1 VNAIHP
7 PRRVVCSVPP
17 FVRTVWKTTLGVAAG
32 AAAMVLLEEEAVP
45 ALARARERRR
55 GADKERGMVRAVSEK
70 LEHLTPHARAVNVT
84 GEHGCVVLTGDVLTE
99 ERALLVREA
108 ATIDGVDSVVDLMHE
123 HKEPDGIAALVADA
137 PQLPTVPPAR
147 RRPLLVRSA
156 SPALRLAATAAGLG
170 IAATGF
176 RMRGRRGAL
185 GVPLGIAG
193 GVLMAAGIGG
203 TRGAGAFADV
213 TRLRRIVELD
223 ASVVVRA
230 PAEDAFAMLRNLENA
245 PRYLRHVHAVARKD
259 ARTYEW
265 TIRDG
270 SGEPISWDVEVT
282 TLYFNRRIAWRSKR
296 GARIR
301 MTGDARFER
310 LAPDTTR
317 VFVRLTYALPFGKA
331 GRAVRALFGED
342 PDVQLA
348 EDLTRFERL
357 VEGGPP
363 LSYGSG
369 FGSRS
374 G

>member
-1 VNAIHP
+1 
-7 PRRVVCSVPP
+7 
-17 FVRTVWKTTLGVAAG
+17 
-32 AAAMVLLEEEAVP
+32 
-45 ALARARERRR
+45 
-55 GADKERGMVRAVSEK
+55 MVRAVRDK
-70 LEHLTPHARAVNVT
+70 LEHLTPHARAVSVT

-99 ERALLVREA
+99 ERALRVREA
-108 ATIDGVDSVVDLMHE
+108 ATIDGVDSVVDLMSE

-137 PQLPTVPPAR
+137 PQLPTVPPAG
-147 RRPLLVRSA
+147 RRPRLVRRMA
-156 SPALRLAATAAGLG
+156 PEVALRAAATAAGLG

-176 RMRGRRGAL
+176 RMRGRRAAL

-230 PAEDAFAMLRNLENA
+230 PAEDAFAMMRNLENA
-245 PRYLRHVHAVARKD
+245 PRFLRHVHAVARKD

-265 TIRDG
+265 IIRDRA
-270 SGEPISWDVEVT
+270 EAPISWDVEVT
-282 TLYFNRRIAWRSKR
+282 TLFLNRRIAWRSKKN
-296 GARIR
+296 ARIR

-331 GRAVRALFGED
+331 GRAVRALFGDD

-348 EDLTRFERL
+348 EDLARFESL

-363 LSYGSG
+363 VSYSGPGSS
-369 FGSRS
+369 SR
-374 G
+374 